1 MSVFLFLMPTSSQ
14 VSKCQVY
21 VAGLGQDPW
30 KNQPT
35 PHIFFSKIK
44 AEFEW
49 SPSKYGKAPN
59 YIYLFLYVIIF
70 NKTYLSTLDP
80 RKNMIF
86 DQRYCRQLFTKFIKN
101 HNAMEEVSFSTV
113 GIRCSYSVMQ
123 QCSSTNKSK
132 LRFHISR
139 QNLAVMPKSIRFF
152 FKIKS

>member
-1 MSVFLFLMPTSSQ
+1 MKKKLNVVSRILFGNHSPPPPSLFSIKFQKSGGMSVFPFLMPTSSQ

-49 SPSKYGKAPN
+49 SPSKHGKAPN
-59 YIYLFLYVIIF
+59 HIFLFLYVIIKK
-70 NKTYLSTLDP
+70 NYLSTLDP

-101 HNAMEEVSFSTV
+101 NNAMEEVSFSTV
-113 GIRCSYSVMQ
+113 GIC
-123 QCSSTNKSK
+123 
-132 LRFHISR
+132 
-139 QNLAVMPKSIRFF
+139 
-152 FKIKS
+152 